1 MRGRP
6 KKVIPPV
13 ISPEEKEE
21 KKRLSL
27 ERTRIRKQN
36 RGKPNTKANPL
47 GRPESYTEDLGAFIC
62 KELMK
67 GKTLTKICKDPKV
80 PCLSIVYS
88 WLTPLHP
95 RYKEGFS
102 KSYRMAREVQAEV
115 LADQMLDIA
124 DDGMNDTYERWNPK
138 TGKMEKVVDYDHIK
152 RSALRVDTRKWE
164 AAHML
169 PTKYSDRVQLTGK
182 DNESLIPSNVKLVIN
197 FIEAEKKEDE

>member
-6 KKVIPPV
+6 KKVIPPE
-13 ISPEEKEE
+13 IAPEEKEK

-27 ERTRIRKQN
+27 ERTRIRKEN
-36 RGKPNTKANPL
+36 RGKPPASNPH
-47 GRPESYTEDLGAFIC
+47 GRPELYTEDIGAFVC
-62 KELMK
+62 KELMR
-67 GKTLTKICKDPKV
+67 GKTLTRIVRDYSV
-80 PCLSIVYS
+80 PSLCTIYT
-88 WLTPLHP
+88 WLNPLHP
-95 RYKEGFS
+95 GYKEGFA

-124 DDGMNDTYERWNPK
+124 DDGMNDTYERRNPK